1 MELVLKKNIQWM
13 LNLQKYMI
21 PNVVL
26 KPVYILMRSKM
37 ASLFWTVKT
46 VPDFFFWRISFS
58 FSFSP
63 SIPLSFY
70 HSSSFS
76 SFPFQFFPTLS
87 LHWPFLFFLPL
98 PLFSLVSLSPASLS
112 LSLTHRSLS
121 IYFLSSLLYPILR
134 RIVGHIKADSKN
146 LHLILHFD
154 NFCKMSS
161 SRKRDQFRNSINIF
175 LFRLNGC
182 W

>member
-1 MELVLKKNIQWM
+1 M

-46 VPDFFFWRISFS
+46 VPDFFLKNIVLFLLFS
-58 FSFSP
+58 FNSPLLLPFFFLLVLSVSIFSYP
-63 SIPLSFY
+63 ISPLA
-70 HSSSFS
+70 
-76 SFPFQFFPTLS
+76 FP
-87 LHWPFLFFLPL
+87 FFLPL

-182 W
+182 

>member
-1 MELVLKKNIQWM
+1 MDVKLTKVYDSKRCLETCLHSNAIQNGVFVLDRQNSAWFFFLKNIVLFLLFSFNSPLLLPFFFLLVLSVSIFS
-13 LNLQKYMI
+13 Y
-21 PNVVL
+21 P
-26 KPVYILMRSKM
+26 
-37 ASLFWTVKT
+37 
-46 VPDFFFWRISFS
+46 IS
-58 FSFSP
+58 
-63 SIPLSFY
+63 PLA
-70 HSSSFS
+70 
-76 SFPFQFFPTLS
+76 FP
-87 LHWPFLFFLPL
+87 FFLPL

-154 NFCKMSS
+154 NFCKISS